1 MSTKPQLRRE
11 IEARRK
17 ALEPQELEA
26 MSSQITANI
35 GKLAAFHSAKTV
47 ALYKAIPG
55 EVNLETF
62 FQNCWNLGKTT
73 CIPIFNPT
81 SKTYDM
87 AVVSE
92 ETDYKTGHYGI
103 KEPCSPTLV
112 SMKSIDLIAVPG
124 VAFDSQ
130 GNRLGRGG
138 GYYDRLL
145 DGFSGFSAAVAFD
158 FQILNQI
165 PCDAHDRPVQAI
177 VTPSEIINVLNER

>member
-1 MSTKPQLRRE
+1 MNTKPQLRRE
-11 IEARRK
+11 IEALRK
-17 ALEPQELEA
+17 TLEPGEIET
-26 MSSQITANI
+26 MSSKIIANTE
-35 GKLAAFHSAKTV
+35 KLEPFHSAKIV

-55 EVNLETF
+55 EVNLDAL
-62 FQNCWNLGKTT
+62 FQTCWNLGKTT
-73 CIPIFNPT
+73 CIPIFNAI
-81 SKTYDM
+81 SKIYEM
-87 AVVSE
+87 AIVSK

-103 KEPCSPTLV
+103 KEPSSPTLTPI
-112 SMKSIDLIAVPG
+112 KSIDLIAVPG
-124 VAFDSQ
+124 MAFDPH

-145 DGFSGFSAAVAFD
+145 NGFSGFSVAVAFD